1 MLTPQKPVFY
11 YYKVPVLIKQ
21 QTFAF
26 VGILQV
32 YLQNWACVYLFL
44 KLKYLNL
51 QKLCLQAVQ
60 SIKQVLIKCSQKW
73 TLQLQIYYILFKAK
87 LP

>member
-1 MLTPQKPVFY
+1 M
-11 YYKVPVLIKQ
+11 LIKQ

-26 VGILQV
+26 VDILQV
-32 YLQNWACVYLFL
+32 YLQNWAFVYLFL

-51 QKLCLQAVQ
+51 QKLCLQAVR

-73 TLQLQIYYILFKAK
+73 TLQLHIHFIQS
-87 LP
+87 